1 MPIMTRSLEQFRLE
15 LKSFSKQ
22 IRNFREGRN
31 HIDLCWKSLWSGWM
45 KGAVVDCQCV
55 SPLEILVTEIAVVA
69 EHASEVDRLD
79 MVSD

>member
-1 MPIMTRSLEQFRLE
+1 
-15 LKSFSKQ
+15 
-22 IRNFREGRN
+22 
-31 HIDLCWKSLWSGWM
+31 M

-79 MVSD
+79 MVSDQAASGSLEVFAY

>member
-1 MPIMTRSLEQFRLE
+1 M
-15 LKSFSKQ
+15 
-22 IRNFREGRN
+22 G
-31 HIDLCWKSLWSGWM
+31 WKRLWSGWM

-79 MVSD
+79 MVSDQAASGSLEVLAY